1 MSARPGLCGGR
12 RATGV
17 PTAINNLSGQ
27 KSRSVHLCFSDSKD
41 VLLCCIPFFYTQP
54 IVLIAGHGV

>member
-17 PTAINNLSGQ
+17 PTAIANLSQ
-27 KSRSVHLCFSDSKD
+27 HQR
-41 VLLCCIPFFYTQP
+41 LLIHDA
-54 IVLIAGHGV
+54 V